1 MLTPTEPKHYISAE
15 LVGSLVVNVE
25 RRITITLISCYAGNL
40 PNYFPFWARSVA
52 GNPSIRVLLIVD
64 RVPAFSLP
72 ENCDYVII
80 PLAELAARV
89 QRAASLDRP
98 VALHRGF
105 KICDVR
111 PLLGVALEDHLRG
124 QEFWG
129 WLDLDVVLGD
139 LRRSLARFDL
149 ARIDVLSTRERHTAG
164 GLTLVR
170 NASRTNSLFR
180 DSADLEQVLTDPR
193 SFGFDECGV
202 FSDRSID
209 GFTQCVRRAARHGK
223 IRACFAELMRTDGKA
238 EHDHSYLWSGGTL
251 TDMDS
256 GAHVLMYHFKDKKA
270 LSTFAVGVTD
280 GEHFVV
286 DANGI
291 RSLFTAPTVTGNL
304 LLRWRDRV
312 RFEFR
317 LLRSRLVTRGFGVS
331 DRSSDERGQ

>member
-1 MLTPTEPKHYISAE
+1 MNAGRQ
-15 LVGSLVVNVE
+15 VA
-25 RRITITLISCYAGNL
+25 ITLISCYAGRL
-40 PNYFPFWARSVA
+40 PDYFPFWARSVA

-80 PLAELAARV
+80 PLAELAERV
-89 QRAASLDRP
+89 RQAASLDRP
-98 VALHRGF
+98 VALDRGF

-111 PLLGVALEDHLRG
+111 PLLGAALEDHLRG

-139 LRRSLARFDL
+139 LRRLLARFDL
-149 ARIDVLSTRERHTAG
+149 TGTDVLSTRERHTAG
-164 GLTLVR
+164 GLTLIR
-170 NASRTNSLFR
+170 NASRTNALFR
-180 DSADLEQVLTDPR
+180 DSVDLERVLTDPR
-193 SFGFDECGV
+193 SYGFDECGA
-202 FSDRSID
+202 FADRSID
-209 GFTQCVRRAARHGK
+209 GFTQCVRRAARHGR

-238 EHDHSYLWSGGTL
+238 DHDHSYLWSGGTL

-256 GAHVLMYHFKDKKA
+256 GEQVLMYHFKDRKA
-270 LSTFAVGVTD
+270 LSTFAVGVSD

-291 RSLFTAPTVTGNL
+291 RSLLTAPTVTGNL
-304 LLRWRDRV
+304 FLRWRDRA

-317 LLRSRLVTRGFGVS
+317 LLRSRLVTRGFSIS
-331 DRSSDERGQ
+331 DRGSVERGQ